1 MKAYKIL
8 AILAASALLI
18 GCNSQK
24 KLAKG
29 ETTTPDAPKTEVI
42 VKKSVQ
48 QRAVEA
54 QPDFLSAYAPKAN
67 FKITYQNKQ
76 ISSSGT
82 ITMIK
87 DSICII
93 SVQPIL
99 NIELARIELTHQD
112 VIFVDKMNKRYVQ
125 MTYAEVQQ
133 QTGLPVTFDDV
144 QNLLMGRMTVIGKP
158 QNILWGANAKTVSN
172 GGKTQLLLTDGKLSY
187 DFLIDENDLSLRR
200 SIFTTKSEKATI
212 TYDGFALRNGVQFPS
227 SIGVEYTGGGY
238 EAACTLS
245 LPNISIETTE
255 QTAANQLKVNTSRI
269 NLRNYKKTT
278 LSTILQ

>member
-200 SIFTTKSEKATI
+200 SIFTTKSEKATV
-212 TYDGFALRNGVQFPS
+212 TYDTYALRNGVNFPS
-227 SIGVEYTGGGY
+227 SIGVAYTGGGY
-238 EAACTLS
+238 DAACTLS
-245 LPNISIETTE
+245 LPNLSFETSG